1 LAVSKIE
8 PGKKGTAS
16 FRLAPSLSLCSACTL
31 QFWIEFTVGVPE
43 SQELNTLAYSIGR
56 AEALYAVIV
65 RDGNVTPKTIP
76 RIRIG
81 LRPVEVEKRI
91 K

>member
-1 LAVSKIE
+1 
-8 PGKKGTAS
+8 
-16 FRLAPSLSLCSACTL
+16 
-31 QFWIEFTVGVPE
+31 
-43 SQELNTLAYSIGR
+43 LNTLADSIGR